1 METLMKNNEFVENQ
15 QEATQEMAK
24 VVSNI
29 KLELDVNELNI
40 VLSGLQELPHRVV
53 DAIIRKLIEQAQGQ
67 LQ

>member
-1 METLMKNNEFVENQ
+1 MKNNEFVENQ

>member
-1 METLMKNNEFVENQ
+1 MKNNEFVENQ

-40 VLSGLQELPHRVV
+40 VLSGLQELPHRAV